1 MGKRIGVFIC
11 HCGHNIAGAVDIE
24 TLRKRVEKIPD
35 VVFVTDYRFLCSS
48 PGQEL
53 LGKSIV
59 EHKLDAVVTSHC
71 SPTLH
76 ERTFRNVARKVGLN
90 PYRLEVAN
98 IREQVSWPHWNDHDA
113 ATKKAFNVIRATIEK
128 VKRDLILDDIKVP
141 ITRKAMV
148 IGGGV
153 TGIQT
158 ALDIADGGYEVYLV
172 EKDPSIGGK
181 MIQLSETFP
190 TLDCPQCILT
200 PKMTDVANHPNIHL
214 MAYSEV
220 VEINGYVG
228 NFAVKIK
235 HKASYVDNDKCIGCG
250 ACSDKC
256 PSKKTLS
263 EFDRNLGTRPAIYT
277 PFAQAVPNYPVIDA
291 ASCIY
296 FQKGKCRLCE
306 KVCPTDAIDFEQKD
320 KVEEIEVGAIVAAT
334 GFELYPLEKIDEYGA
349 GKIPDV
355 VDGLQFERLL
365 ASSGPTAGVVRRR
378 SDGKIPKSIA
388 FVQCARS
395 RDPEHGMAYCS
406 RICCMYATKLS
417 QLLKRSDPTRDVY
430 VFYTDL
436 RAYGKGFE
444 EYYKRAQRTGVK
456 FIRGRVAELIEDS
469 QTRKL
474 TLRVEDTL
482 TRQIIESEFD
492 LVVLSVGLRPN
503 EGTDRIA
510 NLLRL
515 AKSPDGFLQ
524 EAHPKFRPVDTL
536 TDGVF
541 LAGTVQGPKDIPD
554 TVAQASAASAR
565 ATRLMNRGEYDVE
578 PVMAFVHEESCDGC
592 GLCVEQCPTNAI
604 SLSSRDANSDKSLSP
619 KVAEINEA
627 LCKGCGSC
635 IAYCPKDALDLHCYS
650 NDQLL
655 AQIKAVLADKKNGEV
670 RVLVFADDMTTYRL
684 ADNVGVA
691 KMSYSLNSRIIRVPS
706 GSRVTPKLMLQA
718 FAEGAD
724 GIFIGECEEKSSPYP
739 HSVSTIKSNI
749 SKVTH
754 ILKEEG
760 IDEKRLRFVQF
771 VTVMLGGFVN
781 NINSL
786 SDFTIK
792 SGPIPAQKRKR
803 LGENIN
809 ERLFK

>member
-1 MGKRIGVFIC
+1 MRIGVYVC
-11 HCGHNIAGAVDIE
+11 HCGGNISEIVDIS
-24 TLRKRVEKIPD
+24 KVVSFAEKQPD
-35 VVFVTDYRFLCSS
+35 VVLVKDNPHMCSEV
-48 PGQEL
+48 GQKL
-53 LGKSIV
+53 VIDDIK
-59 EHKLDAVVTSHC
+59 EHKLDKIVIAAC
-71 SPTLH
+71 SPQFQGPTFMSTL
-76 ERTFRNVARKVGLN
+76 EKAGLS
-90 PYRLEVAN
+90 PYVLEMAN
-98 IREQVSWPHWNDHDA
+98 IREQCAWPHFNFPEE
-113 ATKKAFNVIRATIEK
+113 ATKKAENLTNAAIAK
-128 VKRDLILDDIKVP
+128 VRLDEPLGKKTMPIGRRVLI
-141 ITRKAMV
+141 
-148 IGGGV
+148 IGGGIA
-153 TGIQT
+153 GIQA
-158 ALDIADGGYEVYLV
+158 ALDLGDAGFKVYLV
-172 EKDPSIGGK
+172 EKEPTIGGK
-181 MIQLSETFP
+181 MSKLSRTFP
-190 TLDCPQCILT
+190 TEDCAACILS
-200 PKMTDVANHPNIHL
+200 PKMADVLANPNITL
-214 MAYSEV
+214 LTYSEV
-220 VEINGYVG
+220 ENIQGYLGNYEITVKKNPTYVDPDKCTCCDDCTEVCPVVVPNEFEEG
-228 NFAVKIK
+228 LTSRKAIYLPSPIAVP
-235 HKASYVDNDKCIGCG
+235 HSYVLDEQ
-250 ACSDKC
+250 AC
-256 PSKKTLS
+256 
-263 EFDRNLGTRPAIYT
+263 LGIFPLA
-277 PFAQAVPNYPVIDA
+277 
-291 ASCIY
+291 C
-296 FQKGKCRLCE
+296 GKCQE
-306 KVCPTDAIDFEQKD
+306 VCDPGAINFD
-320 KVEEIEVGAIVAAT
+320 VYPEEIKFTVDTIIVATGYDIFDAT
-334 GFELYPLEKIDEYGA
+334 QKSVYGF
-349 GKIPDV
+349 GKYANVITALDM
-355 VDGLQFERLL
+355 ERMIVH
-365 ASSGPTAGVVRRR
+365 ASEGNPIRPM
-378 SDGKIPKSIA
+378 GKRIA
-388 FVQCARS
+388 FIQCVGS
-395 RDPEHGMAYCS
+395 RDEQVENENCS

>member
-1 MGKRIGVFIC
+1 FPTEDCAACILSPKMADVLANPNITLLTYSEVENIQGYLGNYEITVKKNPTYVDPDKCTCCDDCTEVCPVVVPNEFEEGLTSRKAIYLPSPIAVPHSYVLDEQACLGIFPLACGKCQEVCDPGAINFDVYPEEIKFTVDTIIVATGYDIFDATQKSVYGFGKYANVITALDMERMIVHASEGNPIRPMGKRIAFIQC
-11 HCGHNIAGAVDIE
+11 
-24 TLRKRVEKIPD
+24 
-35 VVFVTDYRFLCSS
+35 
-48 PGQEL
+48 
-53 LGKSIV
+53 
-59 EHKLDAVVTSHC
+59 
-71 SPTLH
+71 
-76 ERTFRNVARKVGLN
+76 VGS
-90 PYRLEVAN
+90 RD
-98 IREQVSWPHWNDHDA
+98 EQVENE
-113 ATKKAFNVIRATIEK
+113 N
-128 VKRDLILDDIKVP
+128 
-141 ITRKAMV
+141 
-148 IGGGV
+148 
-153 TGIQT
+153 
-158 ALDIADGGYEVYLV
+158 
-172 EKDPSIGGK
+172 
-181 MIQLSETFP
+181 
-190 TLDCPQCILT
+190 
-200 PKMTDVANHPNIHL
+200 
-214 MAYSEV
+214 
-220 VEINGYVG
+220 
-228 NFAVKIK
+228 
-235 HKASYVDNDKCIGCG
+235 
-250 ACSDKC
+250 
-256 PSKKTLS
+256 
-263 EFDRNLGTRPAIYT
+263 
-277 PFAQAVPNYPVIDA
+277 
-291 ASCIY
+291 
-296 FQKGKCRLCE
+296 
-306 KVCPTDAIDFEQKD
+306 
-320 KVEEIEVGAIVAAT
+320 
-334 GFELYPLEKIDEYGA
+334 
-349 GKIPDV
+349 
-355 VDGLQFERLL
+355 
-365 ASSGPTAGVVRRR
+365 
-378 SDGKIPKSIA
+378 
-388 FVQCARS
+388 
-395 RDPEHGMAYCS
+395 CS

>member
-1 MGKRIGVFIC
+1 V
-11 HCGHNIAGAVDIE
+11 
-24 TLRKRVEKIPD
+24 L
-35 VVFVTDYRFLCSS
+35 
-48 PGQEL
+48 
-53 LGKSIV
+53 
-59 EHKLDAVVTSHC
+59 
-71 SPTLH
+71 
-76 ERTFRNVARKVGLN
+76 
-90 PYRLEVAN
+90 
-98 IREQVSWPHWNDHDA
+98 
-113 ATKKAFNVIRATIEK
+113 
-128 VKRDLILDDIKVP
+128 
-141 ITRKAMV
+141 V
-148 IGGGV
+148 IGGGIA
-153 TGIQT
+153 GIQA
-158 ALDIADGGYEVYLV
+158 ALDLGDAGFKVYLV
-172 EKDPSIGGK
+172 EKEPTIGGK
-181 MIQLSETFP
+181 MSKLSRTFP
-190 TLDCPQCILT
+190 TEDCAACILS
-200 PKMTDVANHPNIHL
+200 PKMADVLANPNITL
-214 MAYSEV
+214 LTYSEV
-220 VEINGYVG
+220 ENIQGYLGNYEITVKKNPTYVDPDKCTCCDDCTEVCPVVVPNEFEEG
-228 NFAVKIK
+228 LTSRRAIYLPSPIAVP
-235 HKASYVDNDKCIGCG
+235 HSYVLDEQ
-250 ACSDKC
+250 AC
-256 PSKKTLS
+256 
-263 EFDRNLGTRPAIYT
+263 LGIFPLA
-277 PFAQAVPNYPVIDA
+277 
-291 ASCIY
+291 C
-296 FQKGKCRLCE
+296 GKCQE
-306 KVCPTDAIDFEQKD
+306 VCDPGAINFD
-320 KVEEIEVGAIVAAT
+320 VYPEEIKFTVDTIIVATGYDIFDAT
-334 GFELYPLEKIDEYGA
+334 QKSVYGF
-349 GKIPDV
+349 GKYANVITALDM
-355 VDGLQFERLL
+355 ERMIVH
-365 ASSGPTAGVVRRR
+365 ASEGNPIRPM
-378 SDGKIPKSIA
+378 GKRIA
-388 FVQCARS
+388 FIQCVGS
-395 RDPEHGMAYCS
+395 RDEQVENENCS

-578 PVMAFVHEESCDGC
+578 PVMAFVHEEFCDGC

-786 SDFTIK
+786 SDFTMK

>member
-1 MGKRIGVFIC
+1 MLTYSEVENIQGYLGNYEITVKKNPTYVDPDKCTCCDDCTEVCPVVVPNEFEEGLTSRKAIYLPSPIAVPHSYVLDEQACLGIFPLACGKCQEVCDPGAINFDVYPEEIKFTVDTIIVATGYDIFDATQKSVYGFGKYANVITALDMERMIVHASEGNPIRPMGKRIAFIQC
-11 HCGHNIAGAVDIE
+11 
-24 TLRKRVEKIPD
+24 
-35 VVFVTDYRFLCSS
+35 
-48 PGQEL
+48 
-53 LGKSIV
+53 
-59 EHKLDAVVTSHC
+59 
-71 SPTLH
+71 
-76 ERTFRNVARKVGLN
+76 VGS
-90 PYRLEVAN
+90 RD
-98 IREQVSWPHWNDHDA
+98 EQVENE
-113 ATKKAFNVIRATIEK
+113 N
-128 VKRDLILDDIKVP
+128 
-141 ITRKAMV
+141 
-148 IGGGV
+148 
-153 TGIQT
+153 
-158 ALDIADGGYEVYLV
+158 
-172 EKDPSIGGK
+172 
-181 MIQLSETFP
+181 
-190 TLDCPQCILT
+190 
-200 PKMTDVANHPNIHL
+200 
-214 MAYSEV
+214 
-220 VEINGYVG
+220 
-228 NFAVKIK
+228 
-235 HKASYVDNDKCIGCG
+235 
-250 ACSDKC
+250 
-256 PSKKTLS
+256 
-263 EFDRNLGTRPAIYT
+263 
-277 PFAQAVPNYPVIDA
+277 
-291 ASCIY
+291 
-296 FQKGKCRLCE
+296 
-306 KVCPTDAIDFEQKD
+306 
-320 KVEEIEVGAIVAAT
+320 
-334 GFELYPLEKIDEYGA
+334 
-349 GKIPDV
+349 
-355 VDGLQFERLL
+355 
-365 ASSGPTAGVVRRR
+365 
-378 SDGKIPKSIA
+378 
-388 FVQCARS
+388 
-395 RDPEHGMAYCS
+395 CS